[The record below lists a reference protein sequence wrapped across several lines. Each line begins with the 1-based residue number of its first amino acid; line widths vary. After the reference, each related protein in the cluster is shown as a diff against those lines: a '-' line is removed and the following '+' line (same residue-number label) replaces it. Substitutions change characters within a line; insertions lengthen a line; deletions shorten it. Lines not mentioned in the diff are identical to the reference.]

1 MAFIYL
7 KILFILL
14 TVFLFSWILEQI
26 EAGEFIQDLKMSVLQ
41 AIQYIIQGWNE
52 VTAETIRNCWRHTK
66 ILPDDV
72 EANDVSPDDIEPDD
86 AEPDAE
92 PDGVNPDLVLN
103 EISRMLEILN
113 FPNLME
119 AKEFLNIPEENI
131 VYEIPKDDQI
141 IIDLVEIF
149 KRKSDDDNIDN
160 LDEDE
165 IDDSIEVETVS
176 TNIALK
182 SLKTV
187 HTFLLQQENVDECR
201 KLANVIEK
209 FIRRKQ
215 TQTTINQYFDL

>member
-1 MAFIYL
+1 M
-7 KILFILL
+7 
-14 TVFLFSWILEQI
+14 
-26 EAGEFIQDLKMSVLQ
+26 Q

-72 EANDVSPDDIEPDD
+72 EANDDSPDDVEPDDAEPNDAEPND

-92 PDGVNPDLVLN
+92 PDNPDLVLN

-119 AKEFLNIPEENI
+119 AKEFLNIPEEDI
-131 VYEIPKDDQI
+131 VYEIPKDHQI
-141 IIDLVEIF
+141 ITDLIEIF
-149 KRKSDDDNIDN
+149 KRKSNDDNIDN

-187 HTFLLQQENVDECR
+187 HTFLLQQENVDEYI